1 MEKEHRPIVIVAKSH
16 RLKSISLLS
25 LKQHFR
31 DHMEFTDLTLPLVLV
46 VHIHIKQKAKFIKKI
61 VEKLKYRF

>member
-1 MEKEHRPIVIVAKSH
+1 
-16 RLKSISLLS
+16 
-25 LKQHFR
+25 
-31 DHMEFTDLTLPLVLV
+31 MEFTDLTLPLVLV